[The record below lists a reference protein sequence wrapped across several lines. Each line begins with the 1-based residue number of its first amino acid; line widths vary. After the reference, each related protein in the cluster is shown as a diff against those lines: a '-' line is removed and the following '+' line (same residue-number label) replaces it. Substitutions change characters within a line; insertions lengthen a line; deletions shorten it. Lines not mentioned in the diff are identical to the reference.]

1 MNKSYGNFSRDQF
14 NFDSGW
20 VHYDLDNGEKY
31 WNDRYAFIARFK
43 YNRNLQGRFVTFLK
57 NNFTVSEYL
66 GYLQTGMT
74 PMAVLKSKGFKI
86 IK

>member
-1 MNKSYGNFSRDQF
+1 MNKTNENFNKEQF
-14 NFDSGW
+14 DFFGGYLT
-20 VHYDLDNGEKY
+20 YDLQNGER
-31 WNDRYAFIARFK
+31 NAFIARFK
-43 YNRNLQGRFVTFLK
+43 YNKSLKGRFVTFLK